1 VNTVTCFH
9 LLRVIEPRC
18 ELSSR
23 GMRHAGAGCQD
34 IGDNYLIM
42 RYLTNWNAPTNDE
55 AAFKAS
61 ANRKN
66 LIAIAI
72 IATGMYA
79 LCAKSGD
86 APRIPRDSY
95 HVLVSAALFVLSAAA
110 LVAELVVRP
119 PPKRGDRI
127 WNTLEPIGHAAY
139 FTHQIIMLQ
148 AVYCGYGLAAALS
161 ESPGLAAMVQYLAVW
176 VATQSAALTLLF
188 FKNNWY
194 EPRWHRDVL
203 VTMEGMYPGWKY
215 LVLFSNSVPCV
226 VAVADLLLLKDPA
239 ALYNHGMSL
248 GTMSMVILMYSAL
261 YTAWTKLLQQVVRPG
276 TLVYPFIADLN
287 TPRRIGVF
295 IFLQWVAVL
304 FVGCLLWLF
313 CVSLRLKL

>member
-1 VNTVTCFH
+1 
-9 LLRVIEPRC
+9 
-18 ELSSR
+18 
-23 GMRHAGAGCQD
+23 
-34 IGDNYLIM
+34 M

-119 PPKRGDRI
+119 PPKRGDR
-127 WNTLEPIGHAAY
+127 
-139 FTHQIIMLQ
+139 
-148 AVYCGYGLAAALS
+148 